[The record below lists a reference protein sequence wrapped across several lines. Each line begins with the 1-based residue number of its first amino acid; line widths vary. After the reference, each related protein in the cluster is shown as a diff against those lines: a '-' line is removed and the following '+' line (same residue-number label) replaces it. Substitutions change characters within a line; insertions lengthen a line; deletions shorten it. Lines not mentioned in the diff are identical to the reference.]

1 MLPYNP
7 KHSQWSLEDVD
18 ESYRQAI
25 EVDRREEYYRRLKEH
40 KEKQKRQEKYP
51 YYTPKDSAPVRTVT
65 EYYWEILA
73 PHFWKFRQEP
83 TLQCQLSCPA
93 CDEILYTIEGS
104 ALSED
109 NMWLSAR
116 KGVRAMRAHKCKAI
130 PKGEDDEAS
139 V

>member
-1 MLPYNP
+1 MMLPSN
-7 KHSQWSLEDVD
+7 HSQWSFDDVD
-18 ESYRQAI
+18 DKYREAI
-25 EVDRREEYYRRLKEH
+25 EVDRREAYFKRLKEH
-40 KEKQKRQEKYP
+40 KEKQSYP
-51 YYTPKDSAPVRTVT
+51 TYIPKDSAPVRTVT

-73 PHFWKFRQEP
+73 PHFWKYRQEP

-93 CDEILYTIEGS
+93 CDEILFTIEGS

-130 PKGEDDEAS
+130 SEGEANE
-139 V
+139 